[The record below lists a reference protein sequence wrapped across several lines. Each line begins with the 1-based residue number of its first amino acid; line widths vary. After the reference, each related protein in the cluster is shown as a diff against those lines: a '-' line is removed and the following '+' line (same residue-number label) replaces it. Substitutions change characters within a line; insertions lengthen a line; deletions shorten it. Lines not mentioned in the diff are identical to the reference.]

1 MFRLW
6 LRWSWRD
13 LRSRWVQVAAIALVI
28 ALGTGSYAGLSSLT
42 VWRIDA
48 AERSFELTRMY
59 DLRAR
64 LPAGSFVDEGSLSTA
79 LATLEERGWV
89 EASDERLLVPTQLDA
104 STAEETILVTG
115 QIVGVD
121 LSGDGPEVNRV
132 LALQGRDLSEAD
144 IDEDIALLELNFAD
158 HYALPIEGEV
168 LIAGDRPIRYVGHGS
183 TPEYFTVITEGGGF
197 LAQSTFAGL
206 FTSIETAQRLAG
218 QPSAVNDLVLLL
230 TADADHEVAAA
241 DLEAALAAAGIG
253 ATVQE
258 PLDDPS
264 FRIIT
269 EDPEGDQQFYNVF
282 AIAIFGG
289 AVFAAFNLTTRMIE
303 AQRREIGIAMA
314 IGISPRSI
322 AMRPLLFGIQ
332 IALLGVVFGVVV
344 GVLIAQAMQGLLQ
357 EIQPALPVFEA
368 PFQFQLFAIVALI
381 GLAVPLLAIMY
392 PVLRAVRVHPVDAIK
407 PTHLAARGNRFVAA
421 LRRVP
426 LPGDT
431 FAQLPFRNLLR
442 SPRRAFLTILGVAA
456 VLSVLVGIVG
466 ILDSLFRTIDRSD
479 EELLTGAPDRV
490 EITLDQFYPVGSA
503 AAALVLESP
512 VLEDAEPVLQVAGAS
527 LLAAN
532 PDDDIDL
539 FISFVD
545 LESELWRPTVTD
557 GVVDPAEAG
566 IVLSSGAASDLG
578 VGPGDTVTLRH
589 PRRTGTTLFELVE
602 TDLPVAGIHPHPFRF
617 VAYFDRTHADL
628 VGLEGATNLIYARPA
643 SGEHEGSVQRALF
656 GSAGIASVQGVT
668 TTTDAIRD
676 AMAEFTGVFQVIQGA
691 ALLLAL
697 LIAFNA
703 ASISEDER
711 ARENATMLAF
721 GIPIRTILR
730 MSVTESLAIGILGT
744 ILGIGGGYLMLVWTV
759 EVLLPQTLP
768 DVTLEATLSFGSLA
782 IVLALGIVA
791 VAAAPLL
798 TARKLFR
805 MNIPSTLRVME

>member
-42 VWRIDA
+42 VWRVDA

-64 LPAGSFVDEGSLSTA
+64 LPAGSFVEAGSLTA
-79 LATLEERGWV
+79 ALDDLEARGWI
-89 EASDERLLVPTQLDA
+89 EAAEERLLVPTQIDA
-104 STAEETILVTG
+104 STDDETILVTG
-115 QIVGVD
+115 QIVGID
-121 LSGDGPEVNRV
+121 LTGGGPEVNRV
-132 LALQGRDLSEAD
+132 LALQGRDLAEAD
-144 IDEDIALLELNFAD
+144 VDEDVALLELNFAD
-158 HYALPIEGEV
+158 HYALPVEGEL
-168 LIAGDRPIRYVGHGS
+168 LIAGERPIRYVGHAS

-206 FTSIETAQRLAG
+206 FTSIETAQRLSG
-218 QPSAVNDLVLLL
+218 QPNAVNDLVLLL
-230 TADADHEVAAA
+230 TADADHE
-241 DLEAALAAAGIG
+241 LAASELAATLRDVG
-253 ATVQE
+253 ATIQE

-332 IALLGVVFGVVV
+332 IALLGVLFGVIV

-357 EIQPALPVFEA
+357 EVQPALPVFEA
-368 PFQFQLFAIVALI
+368 PFQFQLFATVALI

-479 EELLTGAPDRV
+479 EELLTGAPDRI
-490 EITLDQFYPVGSA
+490 EITLDQFYPVDSEA
-503 AAALVLESP
+503 ASLVLESP
-512 VLEDAEPVLQVAGAS
+512 TLTEVEPVLQVAGAS
-527 LLAAN
+527 LVAPD

-539 FISFVD
+539 FLSFVD
-545 LESELWRPTVTD
+545 PESELWRPTVID
-557 GVVDPAEAG
+557 GGIASSEPG
-566 IVLSSGAASDLG
+566 IVLSSGAAGDLG
-578 VGPGDTVTLRH
+578 VGAGDRVTLRH
-589 PRRTGTTLFELVE
+589 PRRTDATLFELVE
-602 TDLPVAGIHPHPFRF
+602 TELPVVGIHPHPFRF
-617 VAYFDRTHADL
+617 VAYLDVEQADL
-628 VGLEGATNLIYARPA
+628 VGLNGTTNLFYARPA
-643 SGEHEGSVQRALF
+643 AGEDEGSVQRALF
-656 GSAGIASVQGVT
+656 GSVGIASVQGVT
-668 TTTDAIRD
+668 ATTDAIRD

-691 ALLLAL
+691 ALLLAV

-703 ASISEDER
+703 ASISDDER

-721 GIPIRTILR
+721 GIPLRTVLR
-730 MSVTESLAIGILGT
+730 MAVVESFVIGVLGT
-744 ILGIGGGYLMLVWTV
+744 VLGLGGGYLMLVWTV

-768 DVTLEATLSFGSLA
+768 DITLESTLSFGSLA
-782 IVLALGIVA
+782 MVLALGIVA

-798 TARKLFR
+798 TFRKLSR

>member
-1 MFRLW
+1 M
-6 LRWSWRD
+6 
-13 LRSRWVQVAAIALVI
+13 QVGAIALVI
-28 ALGTGSYAGLSSLT
+28 AVGTGSYAGLSSLT
-42 VWRIDA
+42 VWRVDA

-64 LPAGSFVDEGSLSTA
+64 LPAGSFVEAGSLTA
-79 LATLEERGWV
+79 ALDTLSERGWI
-89 EASDERLLVPTQLDA
+89 EASEERLLVPTQLDA
-104 STAEETILVTG
+104 STPDQTILVTG

-121 LSGDGPEVNRV
+121 LSGDGPQVNRV
-132 LALQGRDLSEAD
+132 LALQGRDLTEAD
-144 IDEDIALLELNFAD
+144 IGADVMLLELNFAD
-158 HYALPIEGEV
+158 HYGLPPEGEV
-168 LIAGDRPIRYVGHGS
+168 LIAGERAISYVGHAS

-197 LAQSTFAGL
+197 LAQATFAGM

-218 QPSAVNDLVLLL
+218 QPDAVNDLVVLLSD
-230 TADADHEVAAA
+230 DADHQAAA
-241 DLEAALAAAGIG
+241 AQLGAALQDVG
-253 ATVQE
+253 ATIME

-289 AVFAAFNLTTRMIE
+289 AVFAAFNLTTRMVE
-303 AQRREIGIAMA
+303 SQRREIGIAMA
-314 IGISPRSI
+314 IGISPRAI

-344 GVLIAQAMQGLLQ
+344 GVLIAQAMSVLLQ

-368 PFQFQLFAIVALI
+368 PFQFQLFGIVALI

-407 PTHLAARGNRFVAA
+407 PTHLAARGNPFVAA

-479 EELLTGAPDRV
+479 QELLTGAPDRL
-490 EITLDQFYPVGSA
+490 EITLDQFYPVGSPA
-503 AAALVLESP
+503 ASLVLTSS
-512 VLEDAEPVLQVAGAS
+512 VVTDAEPVLQLAGAS
-527 LLAAN
+527 LVAAN

-539 FISFVD
+539 FVSFVD
-545 LESELWRPTVTD
+545 LESELWRPTLTD
-557 GVVDPAEAG
+557 GAADLGEPG
-566 IVLSSGAASDLG
+566 IVLSAGAASDLG
-578 VGPGDTVTLRH
+578 VRPGDHVTLSH
-589 PRRTGTTLFELVE
+589 PRRTGETLFELVE
-602 TDLPVAGIHPHPFRF
+602 TEIPVLGIHPHPFRF
-617 VAYFDRTHADL
+617 VAYFDIVHADL
-628 VGLEGATNLIYARPA
+628 VGLQGATNLIYARPA
-643 SGEHEGSVQRALF
+643 PGEDEGSVQRALF
-656 GSAGIASVQGVT
+656 GSTGVASVQGVT
-668 TTTDAIRD
+668 ATTDAIRD

-721 GIPIRTILR
+721 GIPVRTVLGMAVI
-730 MSVTESLAIGILGT
+730 ESLAIGVLGT
-744 ILGIGGGYLMLVWTV
+744 ILGLGGGYLMLVWTV

-768 DVTLEATLSFGSLA
+768 DITLQSTLSLGSLA
-782 IVLALGIVA
+782 IVLTLGIVA

-798 TARKLFR
+798 TFRKLRR